1 MTSNLTN
8 TMTIP
13 EAVAIAGKNESTIYR
28 YIRKGKLKSQKITIN
43 DKQVTIIDKE
53 DFERLFNIDNKQPN
67 KQVTSNSQA
76 DNKQVT
82 STMPEVPDIKKI
94 VVEAIQEQQAAIMK
108 PIEEQALYRLGILE
122 NEVKHLAAE
131 KETLRQENDQLREEM
146 KLLPD
151 KSEIEKLQQ
160 LQKELEEKNQQLQ
173 DKLKI
178 LPDEPINVNKIL
190 MQNADNLKT
199 MQEKL
204 SLLPAEPE
212 KINEILKLSS
222 DKLTALEEKYVKQA
236 EELEKAIAESE
247 EMKQKLSRKWWQL
260 WW

>member
-1 MTSNLTN
+1 
-8 TMTIP
+8 MTIP

-53 DFERLFNIDNKQPN
+53 DFERLFNISNKQTN
-67 KQVTSNSQA
+67 KQFTSNSQA
-76 DNKQVT
+76 IHNQVT

-94 VVEAIQEQQAAIMK
+94 VIEAIQEQQSAIMK
-108 PIEEQALYRLGILE
+108 PLEEQAMYLAGSLTKE
-122 NEVKHLAAE
+122 NQFLKQQV
-131 KETLRQENDQLREEM
+131 ETLLQENSHLQEQM

-151 KSEIEKLQQ
+151 KSELDRMKLI
-160 LQKELEEKNQQLQ
+160 QKELEEKNLQLQ

-222 DKLTALEEKYVKQA
+222 DKLTALEEKYVKQR

-247 EMKQKLSRKWWQL
+247 EMKQKLSRKWWHL